1 MPYKGFRKDSEE
13 LDVKRKIAIAL
24 ILIFVLPVTG
34 GWAQELTIISEDNPP
49 FNFIKDGVLTG
60 SSTEVVREIMQRLN
74 LSTGIQVMT
83 WARAYQLALS
93 QPNVVLFS
101 TARTEEREDLFHWV
115 GPIYKVRFG
124 FYARKGSNLV
134 LTCLNDAKKVGAIAT
149 YKDDVREQL
158 LKSMGF
164 TNLDSS
170 KSPTSNLKKLLA
182 GRVDLWLYSNLGVP
196 SVAGQ
201 IGINPNEVEL
211 VLPFKDVNAYIA
223 VSRGTA
229 QAVVDKWLTALDD
242 MKRDGTFGK
251 INRQWL
257 PAESIPRFRP
267 VAKLSQSTPV
277 RMKIFTEDSPPANY
291 LGNGRLKG
299 LSADIVR
306 EILRRLNMPDNIQVV
321 PWARGYT
328 LALTQ
333 PNVALF
339 STTRLPQREKL
350 FKWVGPLYHQTWGF
364 YARKDS
370 MINISSLNQARA
382 VARIG
387 TYHKDAKEQYLQANG
402 FRNLISTNKNL
413 SNIRHLM
420 DGSIDLWV
428 SSDFNMPYL
437 AQQAG
442 INPDRLKLV
451 FPFKR
456 VQNYIAFSN
465 QSPDALVNLWQQT
478 LDELKQDGTYDR
490 LCTR

>member
-1 MPYKGFRKDSEE
+1 MF
-13 LDVKRKIAIAL
+13 L
-24 ILIFVLPVTG
+24 ILLMPITS
-34 GWAQELTIISEDNPP
+34 GWSQELTIISEENPP
-49 FNFIKDGVLTG
+49 FNFNKNGVFTG
-60 SSTEVVREIMQRLN
+60 SATEVVREIMRRLN
-74 LSTGIQVMT
+74 QPAGIEVMT
-83 WARAYQLALS
+83 WARAYQLARTR
-93 QPNVVLFS
+93 PNVVLFS
-101 TARTEEREDLFHWV
+101 TARTKEREDLFHWV
-115 GPIYKVRFG
+115 GPIFKVRFG

-134 LTCLNDAKKVGAIAT
+134 LTCLADAKKVGAIAT

-170 KSPTSNLKKLLA
+170 KSPASNLKKLLA

-196 SVAGQ
+196 SVAEQ
-201 IGINPNEVEL
+201 MGINPDDVEFI
-211 VLPFKDVNAYIA
+211 LPFKDFFAYIA
-223 VSRGTA
+223 VSKGTP
-229 QAVVDKWLTALDD
+229 QAVVAKWQETLEA
-242 MKRDGTFGK
+242 MKRDGTFEK
-251 INRQWL
+251 ISRQWL
-257 PAESIPRFRP
+257 PAESVPRFRP
-267 VAKLSQSTPV
+267 VARHSQLASV
-277 RMKIFTEDSPPANY
+277 KMKIFTENSPPANY
-291 LGNGRLKG
+291 LEKGRLKG
-299 LSADIVR
+299 LSVEIVR
-306 EILRRLNMPDNIQVV
+306 EILRRLKMPDNIQTV

-350 FKWVGPLYHQTWGF
+350 FKWVGPLYSQTWGF

-370 MINISSLNQARA
+370 SIKISSMDQARA

-387 TYHKDAKEQYLQANG
+387 TYYKDAKEQYLLAKG
-402 FRNLISTNKNL
+402 FRNLVSTNNNL
-413 SNIRHLM
+413 GNIRHLM

-442 INPDRLKLV
+442 INADRLKLV

-465 QSPDALVNLWQQT
+465 QSSDSLVTLWQQT
-478 LDELKQDGTYDR
+478 LDELKHDGTYDR
-490 LCTR
+490 LCIK

>member
-1 MPYKGFRKDSEE
+1 MF
-13 LDVKRKIAIAL
+13 L
-24 ILIFVLPVTG
+24 ILLMPITS
-34 GWAQELTIISEDNPP
+34 GWSQELTIISEENPP
-49 FNFIKDGVLTG
+49 FNFNKNGVFTG
-60 SSTEVVREIMQRLN
+60 SATEVVREIMRRLN
-74 LSTGIQVMT
+74 QPAGIEVMT
-83 WARAYQLALS
+83 WARAYQLARTR
-93 QPNVVLFS
+93 PNVVLFS
-101 TARTEEREDLFHWV
+101 TTRTKEREDLFHWV
-115 GPIYKVRFG
+115 GPIFKVRFG

-134 LTCLNDAKKVGAIAT
+134 LTCLADAKKVGAIAT

-170 KSPTSNLKKLLA
+170 KSPASNLKKLLA

-196 SVAGQ
+196 SVAEQ
-201 IGINPNEVEL
+201 MGINPDDVEFI
-211 VLPFKDVNAYIA
+211 LPFKDFFAYIA
-223 VSRGTA
+223 VSKGTP
-229 QAVVDKWLTALDD
+229 QAVVAKWQETLEA
-242 MKRDGTFGK
+242 MKRDGTFEK
-251 INRQWL
+251 ISRQWL
-257 PAESIPRFRP
+257 PAESVPRFRP
-267 VAKLSQSTPV
+267 VARHFQLASVK
-277 RMKIFTEDSPPANY
+277 MKIFTENSPPANY
-291 LGNGRLKG
+291 LEKGRLKG
-299 LSADIVR
+299 LSVEIVR
-306 EILRRLNMPDNIQVV
+306 EILRRLKMPDNIQTV

-350 FKWVGPLYHQTWGF
+350 FKWVGPLYSQTWGF

-370 MINISSLNQARA
+370 SIKISSMDQARA

-387 TYHKDAKEQYLQANG
+387 TYYKDAKEQYLLANG
-402 FRNLISTNKNL
+402 FRNLVSTNNNL
-413 SNIRHLM
+413 GNIRHLM

-442 INPDRLKLV
+442 INADRLKLV

-465 QSPDALVNLWQQT
+465 QSSDSLVTLWQQT
-478 LDELKQDGTYDR
+478 LDELKHDGTYDR
-490 LCTR
+490 LCIK

>member
-1 MPYKGFRKDSEE
+1 M
-13 LDVKRKIAIAL
+13 KRLVVAIVFL
-24 ILIFVLPVTG
+24 VFLLPVSG
-34 GWAQELTIISEDNPP
+34 GWAQELTIVSEDNPP
-49 FNFIKDGVLTG
+49 FNFNQDGVFTG
-60 SSTEVVREIMQRLN
+60 SSTEVVREIMRRLN
-74 LSTGIQVMT
+74 VTAEIQVMT
-83 WARAYQLALS
+83 WARAYQLA
-93 QPNVVLFS
+93 QTDTNVVLFS
-101 TARTEEREDLFHWV
+101 TARTGERENLFHWV

-124 FYARKGSNLV
+124 FYARQGSNLV
-134 LTCLNDAKKVGAIAT
+134 LTCLADAKKVNAIAT

-158 LKSMGF
+158 LKTMGF

-170 KSPTSNLKKLLA
+170 KSPASNLKKLLA

-201 IGINPNEVEL
+201 IGIDPAEVEL

-223 VSRGTA
+223 ISKSTPRT
-229 QAVVDKWLTALDD
+229 VVDQWQSTLEA
-242 MKRDGTFGK
+242 MKRDGSFDK
-251 INRQWL
+251 ISSQWL
-257 PAESIPRFRP
+257 PAESIPKIQR
-267 VAKLSQSTPV
+267 VTQKLPPGSSK
-277 RMKIFTEDSPPANY
+277 MKIFTEDSPPANY
-291 LGNGRLKG
+291 LEKGRLKG
-299 LSADIVR
+299 LSVDIVR
-306 EILRRLNMPDNIQVV
+306 EILRRLNIPARIQVV

-328 LALTQ
+328 MALTQ

-364 YARKDS
+364 YARRDS
-370 MINISSLNQARA
+370 AITINSLGQAKS

-387 TYHKDAKEQYLQANG
+387 TYYKDAKEQYLLANN
-402 FRNLISTNKNL
+402 FRNLVSTNKNL

-428 SSDFNMPYL
+428 SSDFNMPNL

-442 INPDRLKLV
+442 IDPDRLKLV

-465 QSPDALVNLWQQT
+465 QSPDALVAIWQQT
-478 LDELKQDGTYDR
+478 LDELKEDGTYDR
-490 LCTR
+490 LCNN

>member
-1 MPYKGFRKDSEE
+1 MF
-13 LDVKRKIAIAL
+13 L
-24 ILIFVLPVTG
+24 ILLMPITS
-34 GWAQELTIISEDNPP
+34 GWSQELTIISEENPP
-49 FNFIKDGVLTG
+49 FNFNKNGVFTG
-60 SSTEVVREIMQRLN
+60 SATEVVREIMRRLN
-74 LSTGIQVMT
+74 QPAGIEVMT
-83 WARAYQLALS
+83 WARAYQLARTR
-93 QPNVVLFS
+93 PNVVLFS
-101 TARTEEREDLFHWV
+101 TARTKEREDLFHWV
-115 GPIYKVRFG
+115 GPIFKVRFG

-134 LTCLNDAKKVGAIAT
+134 LTCLADAKKVGAIAT

-170 KSPTSNLKKLLA
+170 KSPASNLKKLLA

-196 SVAGQ
+196 SVAEQ
-201 IGINPNEVEL
+201 MGINPDDVEFI
-211 VLPFKDVNAYIA
+211 LPFKDFFAYIA
-223 VSRGTA
+223 VSKGTP
-229 QAVVDKWLTALDD
+229 QAVVAKWQETLEA
-242 MKRDGTFGK
+242 MKRDGTFEK
-251 INRQWL
+251 ISRQWL
-257 PAESIPRFRP
+257 PAESVPRFRP
-267 VAKLSQSTPV
+267 VARHFQLASVK
-277 RMKIFTEDSPPANY
+277 MKIFTENSPPANY
-291 LGNGRLKG
+291 LEKGRLKG
-299 LSADIVR
+299 LSVEIVR
-306 EILRRLNMPDNIQVV
+306 EILRRLKMPDNIQTV

-350 FKWVGPLYHQTWGF
+350 FKWVGPLYSQTWGF

-370 MINISSLNQARA
+370 SIKISSMDQARA

-387 TYHKDAKEQYLQANG
+387 TYYKDAKEQYLLANG
-402 FRNLISTNKNL
+402 FRNLVSTNNNL
-413 SNIRHLM
+413 GNIRHLM

-442 INPDRLKLV
+442 INADRLKLV

-465 QSPDALVNLWQQT
+465 QSSDSLVTLWQQT
-478 LDELKQDGTYDR
+478 LDELKHDGTYDR
-490 LCTR
+490 LCIK

>member
-1 MPYKGFRKDSEE
+1 M
-13 LDVKRKIAIAL
+13 KRQFAFIMFL
-24 ILIFVLPVTG
+24 ILLMPITS
-34 GWAQELTIISEDNPP
+34 GWSQELTIISEENPP
-49 FNFIKDGVLTG
+49 FNFNKNGVFTG
-60 SSTEVVREIMQRLN
+60 SATEVVREIMRRLKQPA
-74 LSTGIQVMT
+74 GIEVMT
-83 WARAYQLALS
+83 WARAYQLARTR
-93 QPNVVLFS
+93 PNVVLFS
-101 TARTEEREDLFHWV
+101 TTRTKEREDLFHWV
-115 GPIYKVRFG
+115 GPIFKVRFG

-134 LTCLNDAKKVGAIAT
+134 LTCLADAKKVGAIAT

-170 KSPTSNLKKLLA
+170 KSPASNLKKLLA

-196 SVAGQ
+196 SVAEQ
-201 IGINPNEVEL
+201 MGINPDDVEFI
-211 VLPFKDVNAYIA
+211 LPFKDFFAYIA
-223 VSRGTA
+223 VSKGTP
-229 QAVVDKWLTALDD
+229 QAVVAKWQETLEA
-242 MKRDGTFGK
+242 MKRDGTFEK
-251 INRQWL
+251 ISRQWL
-257 PAESIPRFRP
+257 PAESVPRFRP
-267 VAKLSQSTPV
+267 VARHSQLASV
-277 RMKIFTEDSPPANY
+277 KMKIFTENSPPANY
-291 LGNGRLKG
+291 LEKGRLKG
-299 LSADIVR
+299 LSVEIVR
-306 EILRRLNMPDNIQVV
+306 EILRRLKMPDNIQTV

-350 FKWVGPLYHQTWGF
+350 FKWVGPLYSQTWGF

-370 MINISSLNQARA
+370 SIKISSMDQARA

-387 TYHKDAKEQYLQANG
+387 TYYKDAKEQYLLAKG
-402 FRNLISTNKNL
+402 FRNLVSTNNNL
-413 SNIRHLM
+413 GNIRHLM

-442 INPDRLKLV
+442 INADRLKLV

-465 QSPDALVNLWQQT
+465 QSSDSLVTLWQQT
-478 LDELKQDGTYDR
+478 LDELKHDGTYDR
-490 LCTR
+490 LCIK

>member
-1 MPYKGFRKDSEE
+1 M
-13 LDVKRKIAIAL
+13 KRQFAFIMFL
-24 ILIFVLPVTG
+24 ILLMPITS
-34 GWAQELTIISEDNPP
+34 GWSQELTIISEENPP
-49 FNFIKDGVLTG
+49 FNFNKNGVFTG
-60 SSTEVVREIMQRLN
+60 SATEVVREIMRRLKQPA
-74 LSTGIQVMT
+74 GIEVMT
-83 WARAYQLALS
+83 WARAYQLARTR
-93 QPNVVLFS
+93 PNVVLFS
-101 TARTEEREDLFHWV
+101 TARTKEREDLFHWV
-115 GPIYKVRFG
+115 GPIFKVRFG

-134 LTCLNDAKKVGAIAT
+134 LTCLADAKKVGAIAT

-170 KSPTSNLKKLLA
+170 KSPASNLKKLLA

-196 SVAGQ
+196 SVAEQ
-201 IGINPNEVEL
+201 MGINPDDVEFI
-211 VLPFKDVNAYIA
+211 LPFKDFFAYIA
-223 VSRGTA
+223 VSKGTP
-229 QAVVDKWLTALDD
+229 QAVVAKWQETLEA
-242 MKRDGTFGK
+242 MKRDGTFEK
-251 INRQWL
+251 ISRQWL
-257 PAESIPRFRP
+257 PAESVPRFRP
-267 VAKLSQSTPV
+267 VARHFQLASVK
-277 RMKIFTEDSPPANY
+277 MKIFTENSPPANY
-291 LGNGRLKG
+291 LEKGRLKG
-299 LSADIVR
+299 LSVEIVR
-306 EILRRLNMPDNIQVV
+306 EILRRLKMPDNIQTV

-350 FKWVGPLYHQTWGF
+350 FKWVGPLYSQTWGF

-370 MINISSLNQARA
+370 SIKISSMDQARA

-387 TYHKDAKEQYLQANG
+387 TYYKDAKEQYLLANG
-402 FRNLISTNKNL
+402 FRNLVSTNNNL
-413 SNIRHLM
+413 GNIRHLM

-442 INPDRLKLV
+442 INADRLKLV

-465 QSPDALVNLWQQT
+465 QSSDSLVTLWQQT

-490 LCTR
+490 LCAR

>member
-1 MPYKGFRKDSEE
+1 MF
-13 LDVKRKIAIAL
+13 L
-24 ILIFVLPVTG
+24 ILLMPITS
-34 GWAQELTIISEDNPP
+34 GWSQELTIISEENPP
-49 FNFIKDGVLTG
+49 FNFNKNGVFTG
-60 SSTEVVREIMQRLN
+60 SATEVVREIMRRLN
-74 LSTGIQVMT
+74 QPAGIEVMT
-83 WARAYQLALS
+83 WARAYQLARTR
-93 QPNVVLFS
+93 PNVVLFS
-101 TARTEEREDLFHWV
+101 TTRTKEREDLFHWV
-115 GPIYKVRFG
+115 GPIFKVRFG

-134 LTCLNDAKKVGAIAT
+134 LTCLADAKKVGAIAT

-170 KSPTSNLKKLLA
+170 KSPASNLKKLLA

-196 SVAGQ
+196 SVAEQ
-201 IGINPNEVEL
+201 MGINPDDVEFI
-211 VLPFKDVNAYIA
+211 LPFKDFFAYIA
-223 VSRGTA
+223 VSKGTP
-229 QAVVDKWLTALDD
+229 QAVVAKWQETLEA
-242 MKRDGTFGK
+242 MKRDGTFEK
-251 INRQWL
+251 ISRQWL
-257 PAESIPRFRP
+257 PAESVPRFRP
-267 VAKLSQSTPV
+267 VARHSQLASV
-277 RMKIFTEDSPPANY
+277 KMKIFTENSPPANY
-291 LGNGRLKG
+291 LEKGRLKG
-299 LSADIVR
+299 LSVEIVR
-306 EILRRLNMPDNIQVV
+306 EILRRLKMPDNIQTV

-350 FKWVGPLYHQTWGF
+350 FKWVGPLYSQTWGF

-370 MINISSLNQARA
+370 SIKISSMDQARA

-387 TYHKDAKEQYLQANG
+387 TYYKDAKEQYLLAKG
-402 FRNLISTNKNL
+402 FRNLVSTNNNL
-413 SNIRHLM
+413 GNIRHLM

-442 INPDRLKLV
+442 INADRLKLV

-465 QSPDALVNLWQQT
+465 QSSDSLVTLWQQT
-478 LDELKQDGTYDR
+478 LDELKHDGTYDR
-490 LCTR
+490 LCIK